1 MPTAEQHRIRSYEV
15 WETIAPS
22 WERRQAFVEE
32 NATPVRRWMLDEL
45 APRPG
50 ETILELAAGA
60 GETGFEAARLLG
72 PDGRLITTDFAPAM
86 VEAARRRGRDL
97 GIENVEYRVID
108 AEQIELDSDS
118 VDGVLCRY
126 GYMLM
131 PDPAAAL
138 AETRRVLRPG
148 GRLTL
153 AVFGS
158 PDHNPFF
165 AILAM
170 ALVQRGHMPPPD
182 PDGPGLFSMASE
194 ERTTGLLEGAGF
206 SVVRTDW
213 VPAPRFEF
221 GDVEE
226 YLSLIGD
233 TAGPIAFALRPLPR
247 DEREQI
253 KAQLQKAFAPF
264 ATDEGYELPGLTL
277 AAAATARADTG

>member
-1 MPTAEQHRIRSYEV
+1 MPSAEQQAIQSYEV

-32 NATPVRRWMLDEL
+32 AAAPVRQWMLDEL

-50 ETILELAAGA
+50 ETILELAAGV
-60 GETGFEAARLLG
+60 GETGFEASRLLG
-72 PDGRLITTDFAPAM
+72 PDGQLITTDFVPAM
-86 VEAARRRGRDL
+86 LEAARRRGREL

-118 VDGVLCRY
+118 VHGVLCRY

-138 AETRRVLRPG
+138 SETRRVLRPG

-153 AVFGS
+153 AVFGP

-165 AILAM
+165 AIITM
-170 ALVQRGHMPPPD
+170 ALVKRGHMPPPD
-182 PDGPGLFSMASE
+182 PEGPGLFSMASE
-194 ERTTGLLEGAGF
+194 ERTTRLLEGAGF
-206 SVVRTDW
+206 TAVRTEM
-213 VPAPRFEF
+213 VPAPRFAF

-226 YLSLIGD
+226 YLSLVAD
-233 TAGPIAFALRPLPR
+233 TAGPIAVALRRLPG

-253 KAQLQKAFAPF
+253 KAQLEDAFSPF

-277 AAAATARADTG
+277 AAAAS

>member
-1 MPTAEQHRIRSYEV
+1 MPTAEQHRTRSHEV

-22 WERRQAFVEE
+22 WERRQAFIEE
-32 NATPVRRWMLDEL
+32 SAEPVRRWMRDEL

-50 ETILELAAGA
+50 ETILELAAGV

-86 VEAARRRGRDL
+86 VEAARRRGREL

-138 AETRRVLRPG
+138 SETRRVLRSG

-153 AVFGS
+153 AVFGP

-165 AILAM
+165 AILAI

-182 PDGPGLFSMASE
+182 PEGPGLFSMASE
-194 ERTTGLLEGAGF
+194 ERTTRLLEGAGF
-206 SVVRTDW
+206 TAVRTEM
-213 VPAPRFEF
+213 VPAPRFAF

-233 TAGPIAFALRPLPR
+233 TAGPLAFALRRVPE
-247 DEREQI
+247 DELEQI
-253 KAQLQKAFAPF
+253 KVQLEEAFSPF
-264 ATDEGYELPGLTL
+264 AIDERYELPGLTL
-277 AAAATARADTG
+277 AAAAS

>member
-1 MPTAEQHRIRSYEV
+1 MPTAEQHRTRSYEV

-22 WERRQAFVEE
+22 WERRQSFVEE
-32 NATPVRRWMLDEL
+32 NAAPVRRWLLDEL

-50 ETILELAAGA
+50 ETILELAAGV
-60 GETGFEAARLLG
+60 GDTGFEAARLLG

-86 VEAARRRGRDL
+86 LEAARRRGREL

-108 AEQIELDSDS
+108 AEQIELDSGS

-131 PDPAAAL
+131 SDPAAAL
-138 AETRRVLRPG
+138 AETRRVLRAG

-153 AVFGS
+153 AVFGP
-158 PDHNPFF
+158 PDRNPFF
-165 AILAM
+165 AILAG

-182 PDGPGLFSMASE
+182 PEAPGLFSMASE
-194 ERTTGLLEGAGF
+194 ERTTRLLEGAGF
-206 SVVRTDW
+206 GAVRTEL
-213 VPAPRFEF
+213 VPAPRFAF
-221 GDVEE
+221 RDLEE

-233 TAGPIAFALRPLPR
+233 TAGPIAFALRPLPA

-253 KAQLQKAFAPF
+253 KAQLAEAFSPF
-264 ATDEGYELPGLTL
+264 ATDEGYEVPGLTL
-277 AAAATARADTG
+277 VSAAS